1 VGVDGAMV
9 PNLWHIEIG
18 NALLLAERRKV
29 ISAEEKSE
37 ALRHLGRLPI
47 TVDGE
52 TAARAWREALAL
64 AEQHHL
70 TLYDAMYLE
79 LSLRLGLALATFN
92 PALRKAAR
100 SASVALL

>member
-1 VGVDGAMV
+1 MV

-18 NALLLAERRKV
+18 NALLVAERRKV

-52 TAARAWREALAL
+52 TAA
-64 AEQHHL
+64 
-70 TLYDAMYLE
+70 
-79 LSLRLGLALATFN
+79 GL
-92 PALRKAAR
+92 AR
-100 SASVALL
+100 SARAGGTTPPSSL